1 MGAFKYTITIEA
13 DAPPKITLGENIGG
27 GIVKEMKVLDAELL
41 SSEQLAAKYNISSQ
55 TVRRKLAAHN
65 QGLQGKHLYNVVI
78 ADGIL
83 NPKVK
88 KSTGGARRKN

>member
-1 MGAFKYTITIEA
+1 MGVLKCVITIECEK
-13 DAPPKITLGENIGG
+13 PPQVLLGENIFG

-41 SSEQLAAKYNISSQ
+41 SSEQLAEKYNISSQ
-55 TVRRKLAAHN
+55 TVRRKLAAYN
-65 QGLQGKHLYNVVI
+65 QGLQGRHLYNVVI
-78 ADGIL
+78 ADEIL